1 MIRTETPE
9 PQKMVVT
16 AAPTPRMGTG
26 VAYLV
31 LAGLFLYLGVTEGR
45 WTSTAL
51 GLLNLVFAYFTL
63 KPRSRTTVTLDK
75 SQGTMTLVKQTF
87 TSSGEVTHALSEL
100 QAVQVNSVKLM
111 WRTLHYTAFVLADGR
126 QLALQHSIDK
136 DLAHQ
141 EAAAQKIRE
150 FLGLR
155 A

>member
-1 MIRTETPE
+1 MIRIDTPE

-16 AAPTPRMGTG
+16 TAPTPRVGTG

-51 GLLNLVFAYFTL
+51 GLLNVAFAYFTL
-63 KPRSRTTVTLDK
+63 KPRSKTTITLDK
-75 SQGTMTLVKQTF
+75 GTGTMTLHKQTF
-87 TSSGEVTHALSEL
+87 TSQGEVSHPLSAV
-100 QAVQVNSVKLM
+100 QAVQVNAVKLM
-111 WRTLHYTAFVLADGR
+111 WRTLHYTSFVLSDGK
-126 QLALQHSIDK
+126 QLALQHSVDK
-136 DLAHQ
+136 DAAHQ
-141 EAAAQKIRE
+141 EAAVQKIRE

>member
-1 MIRTETPE
+1 MIRTETPD
-9 PQKMVVT
+9 PQKLVVT

-31 LAGLFLYLGVTEGR
+31 LAGLFLYLGLTEGR
-45 WTSTAL
+45 WTSGAL
-51 GLLNLVFAYFTL
+51 GLLNLGFAYFTL

-75 SQGTMTLVKQTF
+75 AQRTMTLNKRTF
-87 TSSGEVTHALSEL
+87 TSSGEVSHGLSEV

-111 WRTLHYTAFVLADGR
+111 WRTLHYMAFVLSDGR

-136 DLAHQ
+136 DLTSQ
-141 EAAAQKIRE
+141 EEAAQKIRE